1 MGSFSIV
8 HWLVVF
14 LIVALVFGPKR
25 LAELGGGLG
34 KGIKAFRDGASG
46 GATGEGNTDSKGEI
60 TNGESKHS

>member
-14 LIVALVFGPKR
+14 LVVALIFGPKR

-34 KGIKAFRDGASG
+34 KGIRAFKDGASG
-46 GATGEGNTDSKGEI
+46 GDPDEPAQPKEI
-60 TNGESKHS
+60 NGGESKRS